1 MRYYVLLVSLFILRV
16 LKILGGWFKTDFPL
30 FLYKLG
36 GNKMKLNLKYN
47 ATKVDEIEQA
57 KKQSIENCISDTTIG
72 NLALFIQKGLIDD
85 NGNHG
90 VSRTVAIS
98 TIDNYL
104 EEKDKDEL
112 VMDIM
117 EALIDGGFLSREL
130 DVKKLRELKTKRQS
144 QINEQIDNNI

>member
-1 MRYYVLLVSLFILRV
+1 
-16 LKILGGWFKTDFPL
+16 
-30 FLYKLG
+30 
-36 GNKMKLNLKYN
+36 MKLNLKYN
-47 ATKVDEIEQA
+47 ATKVDEIEHI
-57 KKQSIENCISDTTIG
+57 KEQSIENCIGDTTIG
-72 NLALFIQKGLIDD
+72 NLALFIQKGLVDD

-117 EALIDGGFLSREL
+117 EALIAGGFLSREL
-130 DVKKLRELKTKRQS
+130 DVRKLRELKTKRQS